1 MAKELSKKSKKKS
14 DASRIRKNEA
24 KRLKRAK
31 ESTRP
36 NGKQKLLVQK
46 SSLLPKNAD
55 VSSLSGGKASD
66 VSNKESGSNS
76 PQEAGESENEDMDD
90 TTYQL
95 PPNVQNQVE
104 EISMSGTEK
113 SVSNSKASAQ
123 KFVRDNEESLVAF
136 FKQQIKTTD
145 VSARMQ
151 KEYANILHA
160 GLKSFDMDQLKRVR
174 KVFTDEQVVARYK
187 KYLMDRS

>member
-1 MAKELSKKSKKKS
+1 
-14 DASRIRKNEA
+14 
-24 KRLKRAK
+24 
-31 ESTRP
+31 
-36 NGKQKLLVQK
+36 
-46 SSLLPKNAD
+46 
-55 VSSLSGGKASD
+55 
-66 VSNKESGSNS
+66 
-76 PQEAGESENEDMDD
+76 MDD

-145 VSARMQ
+145 VSARMP

-174 KVFTDEQVVARYK
+174 KVVTDEQVVARYK